1 MDTDQLRKTVEWL
14 DEERRKDKAEIA
26 ALQERVTGARAEID
40 AYTTRVQRLES
51 ELSATSAVLQKITR
65 FGEMLDQLRLELTRQ
80 IATIEQRR
88 GEADREAER
97 IRQIERDGVSRA
109 IADLRKPIEIIP
121 KLEQDLNAR
130 KEEEKRVSKALTEMQ
145 KRVTDVSKRD
155 DEYTRAVALLEEA
168 RRTDSKRIVELQ
180 ADAPE
185 LRKRVDEFKG
195 KLEVLEEI
203 VRRNEVRIT
212 EVVAAEGERRAAQS
226 SWMEQQSITLANYD
240 RWMGEFKE
248 RADAVFRNSSDYEE
262 RMRDYAETHRGMK
275 QALDEHKHY
284 LEIMERRAG
293 ELGEIQRLSEERF
306 RQEWNTFLADEQ
318 KRWTTHLLLRDE
330 QWREHDRNY
339 EKIVD
344 RLSAL
349 EDEGGTLDDQL
360 RAVREVDSARLQAMA
375 NLLREWLAE
384 YDQTF
389 VKVR

>member
-14 DEERRKDKAEIA
+14 DEERRKDKAEMA
-26 ALQERVTGARAEID
+26 ALQERLAGAQAEID
-40 AYTTRVQRLES
+40 AYAARMQRLES
-51 ELSATSAVLQKITR
+51 DVSATSAVIQKITR
-65 FGEMLDQLRLELTRQ
+65 FGEMLDQMRLELTKQ
-80 IATIEQRR
+80 IATMEQRR
-88 GEADREAER
+88 GEADRELER
-97 IRQIERDGVSRA
+97 LRQIERDGINRA
-109 IADLRKPIEIIP
+109 VADLRKPIDLIP
-121 KLEQDLNAR
+121 KLEQDLAAR
-130 KEEEKRVSKALTEMQ
+130 REEEKRVSKAMTEIQ
-145 KRVTDVSKRD
+145 KRVADVSKRD
-155 DEYTRAVALLEEA
+155 DDYTRAVALLEEA

-180 ADAPE
+180 TEAPE
-185 LRKRVDEFKG
+185 LRKRVDDFKG
-195 KLEVLEEI
+195 KLEVLEEL
-203 VRRNEVRIT
+203 VRRNEVRVT

-248 RADAVFRNSSDYEE
+248 RAEAVFRNTVDYEE
-262 RMRDYAETHRGMK
+262 RMQAYAETHRGMK

-284 LEIMERRAG
+284 LELMERRAG
-293 ELGEIQRLSEERF
+293 ELAEIQRLSEDRF

-339 EKIVD
+339 EKVVD
-344 RLSAL
+344 RLTAL
-349 EDEGGTLDDQL
+349 EDEQGVFDDQV
-360 RAVREVDSARLQAMA
+360 RAMREIDSTRLTALA